1 MAEKPKRIK
10 DQVGEVYGNWK
21 VIEFHSMS
29 ETSPSGKT
37 RSKWVVENIKTG
49 EYCVKSIQT
58 LYNLRYAKKYP
69 ERMGKWRKKWVAEH
83 RTEWNARTLEN
94 YYKNREHRKVV
105 MKAYYEK
112 NKERLRAYGREYM
125 HNRDKAKIKESTE
138 KLKAR
143 RDNNAVLEGQTNKT
157 PQTYLGRVFN
167 ARYAYQKSDAPVSKW
182 CDIEF
187 RRAYARGE
195 SYRVSDKS
203 VTVIDKIRNW
213 LKKK

>member
-21 VIEFHSMS
+21 VIEFYSML

-37 RSKWVVENIKTG
+37 HSKWVVENIKTG

-58 LYNLRYAKKYP
+58 LYNLRYAKNHP
-69 ERMGKWRKKWVAEH
+69 EKMCQYRRKWVAEH

-94 YYKNREHRKVV
+94 YYKNREHRKAV
-105 MKAYYEK
+105 MKVYYGE

-125 HNRDKAKIKESTE
+125 RNRDKAKIKESTE

-143 RDNNAVLEGQTNKT
+143 RDNNVVLEGQTNRT
-157 PQTYLGRVFN
+157 PQTYLGSVFN
-167 ARYAYQKSDAPVSKW
+167 ARYTYQKSDAPVSQW

-195 SYRVSDKS
+195 SYKVSDKS

>member
-21 VIEFHSMS
+21 VIEFHSIS
-29 ETSPSGKT
+29 DKPEPKGRKSS
-37 RSKWVVENIKTG
+37 WVVEHIETG
-49 EYCVKSIQT
+49 ERCVKTIRQ
-58 LYNLRYAKKYP
+58 LYSLRYIKNHP
-69 ERMGKWRKKWVAEH
+69 EKICQCRRKWVAQH
-83 RTEWNARTLEN
+83 RTEWNAMTLEK
-94 YYKNREHRKVV
+94 YYKNRAHRKAV

-125 HNRDKAKIKESTE
+125 RNRDKAKIKESIE

-143 RDNNAVLEGQTNKT
+143 RNNNAVLEG
-157 PQTYLGRVFN
+157 
-167 ARYAYQKSDAPVSKW
+167 PVSKW

-213 LKKK
+213 LKKE

>member
-21 VIEFHSMS
+21 VIEFHSIS
-29 ETSPSGKT
+29 DKPEPKGRKSS
-37 RSKWVVENIKTG
+37 WVVEHIETG
-49 EYCVKSIQT
+49 ERCVKTIRQ
-58 LYNLRYAKKYP
+58 LYNLRYAKNHP
-69 ERMGKWRKKWVAEH
+69 EKICQCRRKWVAEH

-94 YYKNREHRKVV
+94 YYKNRAHRKAVI
-105 MKAYYEK
+105 KAYYEK

-125 HNRDKAKIKESTE
+125 RNRDKAKIKESTE

-143 RDNNAVLEGQTNKT
+143 RDNNVVLEGQTNRT

-167 ARYAYQKSDAPVSKW
+167 ARYTYQKSDAPVSKW

-195 SYRVSDKS
+195 SYKVSDKS